1 MTTKTKYTISILSK
15 KYPNFSKKWS
25 EDYKIKIIRD
35 LLEDQANRNPDST
48 KLSGFSNYIKNEFP
62 KFNSLEVRCA
72 SKALNQCWLSKQTD
86 YRFDTYRD
94 HLPNIFTKTKKK
106 LKDGLYSVE
115 SSDGTISLY
124 NEPKKVTIKLEGNIT
139 SLTMEFSAHNE
150 GKIIQALSQFIV

>member
-1 MTTKTKYTISILSK
+1 
-15 KYPNFSKKWS
+15 
-25 EDYKIKIIRD
+25 
-35 LLEDQANRNPDST
+35 
-48 KLSGFSNYIKNEFP
+48 
-62 KFNSLEVRCA
+62 
-72 SKALNQCWLSKQTD
+72 LNQCWLSKQTD

-139 SLTMEFSAHNE
+139 SLTMEFPAHNE